1 MTEEHLNA
9 LLSAADAK
17 KGTDGWAKTPE
28 GRLVTLYVASGG
40 AGLTVGRI
48 DAVKIQG
55 GIIYARSVKGE
66 TYVLSLETVYA
77 GAVDAPLTS
86 GRKAGFV

>member
-9 LLSAADAK
+9 LLTAADAK
-17 KGTDGWAKTPE
+17 KGSDGWAKTPE
-28 GRLVTLYVASGG
+28 GRLITLYIASGG

-48 DAVKIQG
+48 EAMKIQG
-55 GIIYARSVKGE
+55 ALLHARSVKGE
-66 TYVLSLETVYA
+66 TFVLSLETVYA
-77 GAVDAPLTS
+77 GTVDGPPAS